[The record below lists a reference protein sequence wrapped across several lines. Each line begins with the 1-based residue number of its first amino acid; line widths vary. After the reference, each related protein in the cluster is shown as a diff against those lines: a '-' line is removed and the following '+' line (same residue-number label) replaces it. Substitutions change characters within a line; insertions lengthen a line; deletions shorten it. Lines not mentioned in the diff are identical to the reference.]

1 MCRGGHLRL
10 EGGGAMKAY
19 RSSPARGAGCSEVQ
33 KYGALC
39 VGIVFIEE
47 YATPSVNFLDDV
59 ANLSQICNKI
69 TMYEYINTI
78 PSVL

>member
-1 MCRGGHLRL
+1 MAGQRPALVCRGGTFGLR
-10 EGGGAMKAY
+10 EGAMKAY

-47 YATPSVNFLDDV
+47 YATPSVKFLDDV
-59 ANLSQICNKI
+59 LNVS
-69 TMYEYINTI
+69 
-78 PSVL
+78 